1 MHTQDEETNDNDN
14 EMDDKTPT
22 VPMRTTNM
30 VKHLNIPVSELRLGA
45 DNDVSVLATQETPA
59 KNLVYI
65 TNMPEGT
72 LETVVNVRDS
82 SKNTSE
88 QDDKKPSPIE
98 KTDQVTSNDQLNAY
112 RESDKDDDPTMA
124 KEHRKNTWRMQK
136 IVHMEFKSDDDVDEQ
151 VKNSSDV
158 KVEGKGRVRKKIIHY
173 YEISSDEE
181 EGKHADPKKVKK
193 TQDGHKNQQKNDEN
207 DQALVSNEMT
217 LSSIGTDIFIGDSA
231 ATSHMTN
238 NKTGVYNLIP
248 IRGSVMIGNGES
260 ISCTHK
266 GKLDVVCKHKDGS
279 MARQTWEVKIVPQLN
294 HDLFSFTKAMKE
306 GWLMNGRW
314 KEGGLMIELFKQ
326 TKTSM
331 KFDRMIPSGSSWLM
345 GIKTQRLVGQ
355 AHAAIEPGKSIPIW
369 KFHQMTGHT
378 GEYLMKT
385 TADYMG
391 IKLTG
396 KLAPCETCA
405 QAKIRQANV
414 PKKKEK
420 QVPSR
425 PGYRLFIDI
434 SSFKH
439 ESMGGRRHWLI
450 VVDEFSDCSHSF
462 FLKRKSDQID
472 LLPIWIKELK
482 AKYGI
487 DIKYIRLDNSRENR
501 SLQKE
506 CDKQNLGIIFEF
518 TAPGTPQQNS
528 VVERKIPT
536 LMGRSRAM
544 MFTAGFSQQDK
555 RKFWCEAISTAT
567 KLDNIM
573 VRRERTKPPFTLF
586 YNDEPKYMKF
596 LRSFGEMAVIA
607 ISDGKKM
614 RSKLD
619 TRERTGIF
627 VGYADDHAGNVY
639 RFINIQ
645 MKQIILSRD
654 IQWLNSFWKEY
665 KKRRDDSKKLVDEFY
680 SHEEDDQTQ
689 DESETEEPRE
699 NEIEET
705 KDSGDGNNT
714 EEQKKLGIDIQLIGA
729 REEELGRTRS
739 QTQEMK
745 SPRNESMESDTI
757 SPVVSLFSLRSNNST
772 TRTLQ

>member
-1 MHTQDEETNDNDN
+1 MADEGRDTVPLESDNYKSDLVVNQHIMQMIDTDIHWYEQTFGEIIMELRKIQNGETPMKPSEEPNKTAMMCWESLNDPEQASKKRKMHAQDEETNDNDN
-14 EMDDKTPT
+14 EMDDMMPT
-22 VPMRTTNM
+22 VPMCTTNM
-30 VKHLNIPVSELRLGA
+30 VKHLNIPVGELRLGA
-45 DNDVSVLATQETPA
+45 DDDVLTLTTQETPE

-72 LETVVNVRDS
+72 LEAADNVRDS

-88 QDDKKPSPIE
+88 QDNKKPSPIE

-112 RESDKDDDPTMA
+112 GESDRDDDPMTA
-124 KEHRKNTWRMQK
+124 KEHRESTWRTRK
-136 IVHMEFKSDDDVDEQ
+136 IVHMEFESDDDVDEQ
-151 VKNSSDV
+151 VKNSSDAE
-158 KVEGKGRVRKKIIHY
+158 VEGKGRVRKKIIHY

-193 TQDGHKNQQKNDEN
+193 TQDGHENQQINDEN

-238 NKTGVYNLIP
+238 NKTGVYDLIL
-248 IRGSVMIGNGES
+248 IRGSVMIGNGKS

-266 GKLDVVCKHKDGS
+266 GKLNVVCKHKDGS
-279 MARQTWEVKIVPQLN
+279 TARQTWEVKIVPQLN

-425 PGYRLFIDI
+425 PGYRLLIDI
-434 SSFKH
+434 GSFKH
-439 ESMGGRRHWLI
+439 GRMGGKRHWLI

-482 AKYGI
+482 AIHGI
-487 DIKYIRLDNSRENR
+487 DIKYIRLDNSGE
-501 SLQKE
+501 Q
-506 CDKQNLGIIFEF
+506 
-518 TAPGTPQQNS
+518 S
-528 VVERKIPT
+528 V
-536 LMGRSRAM
+536 
-544 MFTAGFSQQDK
+544 
-555 RKFWCEAISTAT
+555 
-567 KLDNIM
+567 
-573 VRRERTKPPFTLF
+573 
-586 YNDEPKYMKF
+586 
-596 LRSFGEMAVIA
+596 
-607 ISDGKKM
+607 
-614 RSKLD
+614 
-619 TRERTGIF
+619 
-627 VGYADDHAGNVY
+627 
-639 RFINIQ
+639 
-645 MKQIILSRD
+645 
-654 IQWLNSFWKEY
+654 
-665 KKRRDDSKKLVDEFY
+665 
-680 SHEEDDQTQ
+680 
-689 DESETEEPRE
+689 
-699 NEIEET
+699 IEE
-705 KDSGDGNNT
+705 
-714 EEQKKLGIDIQLIGA
+714 
-729 REEELGRTRS
+729 
-739 QTQEMK
+739 
-745 SPRNESMESDTI
+745 
-757 SPVVSLFSLRSNNST
+757 SLRDLKMVGTHSSNTYNSCHHHHHCC
-772 TRTLQ
+772 RHLCSEHH

>member
-1 MHTQDEETNDNDN
+1 MELRKIQNGETPTKPSEESNKTAMMSWESLDDPEQASKKRKMHAQDDKTNDNDN
-14 EMDDKTPT
+14 EMDDKTLT
-22 VPMRTTNM
+22 VPKRTTNM

-45 DNDVSVLATQETPA
+45 DDDASMLTTQETLA

-72 LETVVNVRDS
+72 LETAKNARDS
-82 SKNTSE
+82 SKNTIE
-88 QDDKKPSPIE
+88 QDDKKCSPLE
-98 KTDQVTSNDQLNAY
+98 KTDQVTSNDKFNAY
-112 RESDKDDDPTMA
+112 RESDRDDNPKKG
-124 KEHRKNTWRMQK
+124 KEHKRNTWQMRK
-136 IVHMEFKSDDDVDEQ
+136 IIQMEFESDDDVDKQ
-151 VKNSSDV
+151 VKNSSDA
-158 KVEGKGRVRKKIIHY
+158 KAEGKVQVRKKIVHY

-217 LSSIGTDIFIGDSA
+217 LSSIGNDIFIGDSA

-238 NKTGVYNLIP
+238 NKTGVYHLMP
-248 IRGSVMIGNGES
+248 IRGSVMIGNGKS

-266 GKLDVVCKHKDGS
+266 GKLDVICKHKDGS
-279 MARQTWEVKIVPQLN
+279 TARQTWEVKIVPQLN

-396 KLAPCETCA
+396 KLEPCETCA
-405 QAKIRQANV
+405 QVKIRQANV
-414 PKKKEK
+414 PKKTEK

-439 ESMGGRRHWLI
+439 ESMAGKRHWLI

-462 FLKRKSDQID
+462 FLKRK
-472 LLPIWIKELK
+472 
-482 AKYGI
+482 
-487 DIKYIRLDNSRENR
+487 
-501 SLQKE
+501 
-506 CDKQNLGIIFEF
+506 
-518 TAPGTPQQNS
+518 
-528 VVERKIPT
+528 V
-536 LMGRSRAM
+536 
-544 MFTAGFSQQDK
+544 
-555 RKFWCEAISTAT
+555 
-567 KLDNIM
+567 
-573 VRRERTKPPFTLF
+573 
-586 YNDEPKYMKF
+586 
-596 LRSFGEMAVIA
+596 
-607 ISDGKKM
+607 
-614 RSKLD
+614 
-619 TRERTGIF
+619 TR
-627 VGYADDHAGNVY
+627 
-639 RFINIQ
+639 
-645 MKQIILSRD
+645 
-654 IQWLNSFWKEY
+654 
-665 KKRRDDSKKLVDEFY
+665 
-680 SHEEDDQTQ
+680 
-689 DESETEEPRE
+689 
-699 NEIEET
+699 
-705 KDSGDGNNT
+705 
-714 EEQKKLGIDIQLIGA
+714 
-729 REEELGRTRS
+729 
-739 QTQEMK
+739 
-745 SPRNESMESDTI
+745 
-757 SPVVSLFSLRSNNST
+757 
-772 TRTLQ
+772 